1 MSTRTTESPTPRASD
16 TETLMM
22 PDSCDA
28 STSMA
33 EEEPIG
39 DNNIAENVLATS
51 VHHDTLEKV
60 TEATLEPATFSYPPL
75 PLQMIQG
82 QAEDALLQEKRF
94 KTRGGLEIL
103 DENAEPPLPLQM
115 TCEDDISIQKLKR
128 FNTRRRW
135 QISLAT
141 LSRTSKVNPQHQNL
155 NMIIQLR
162 GQLH

>member
-1 MSTRTTESPTPRASD
+1 
-16 TETLMM
+16 
-22 PDSCDA
+22 
-28 STSMA
+28 MA

-128 FNTRRRW
+128 FNTRRK
-135 QISLAT
+135 LANQPSNT
-141 LSRTSKVNPQHQNL
+141 IQDIESQSPTSESQHDHPTP
-155 NMIIQLR
+155 MPTPLR
-162 GQLH
+162 KRPIFFPIEATPVT